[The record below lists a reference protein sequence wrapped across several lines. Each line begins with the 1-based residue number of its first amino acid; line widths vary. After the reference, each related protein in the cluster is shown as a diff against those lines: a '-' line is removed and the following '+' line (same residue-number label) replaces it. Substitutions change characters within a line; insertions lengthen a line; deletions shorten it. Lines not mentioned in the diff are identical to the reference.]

1 MAKKK
6 SKTAEDILYEIKD
19 LIDDLELLINPD
31 DNRVSYEDDLDED
44 LEIDDEDEED

>member
-6 SKTAEDILYEIKD
+6 KSAEDILYEIKD

-31 DNRVSYEDDLDED
+31 DNRVSYEDELEDDIEEEDED
-44 LEIDDEDEED
+44 NE